1 MKYFK
6 ILVDNVI
13 VGAITSNEFMRYLPI
28 TDCFV
33 RATEQNGEYVTYEGK
48 FYRATWMCPIVQYVD
63 YTDALILAITK
74 EEYDIFRE
82 AIDNN
87 EEIIDDGDD
96 EEEQEQE
103 QPIPYIDPIDAE
115 TIDFIRSSKLS
126 EMSRACRQTI
136 EAGFDISIH
145 GATRHFSLTTQDQL
159 NLMGLESLAKTT
171 TEIPYHADGEEV
183 IFYTQD
189 EINAIIAAANSFKI
203 YQTTYHNAL
212 KEYINS
218 LETIEEISAI
228 QYGIDIPEKFK
239 TEVLK
244 VLEYR

>member
-1 MKYFK
+1 MKYYKLISGQNF
-6 ILVDNVI
+6 IGIAD
-13 VGAITSNEFMRYLPI
+13 SNSFL
-28 TDCFV
+28 
-33 RATEQNGEYVTYEGK
+33 EQN
-48 FYRATWMCPIVQYVD
+48 PISNWLLIANEITGQYVQCNNLLYRD
-63 YTDALILAITK
+63 YWMPAINENSQIAFLQADVIEITE
-74 EEYDIFRE
+74 EEYLIYKA
-82 AIDNN
+82 AIENN
-87 EEIIDDGDD
+87 EEVIVPDTHYADD
-96 EEEQEQE
+96 EIIIPEEPEE
-103 QPIPYIDPIDAE
+103 PSV
-115 TIDFIRSSKLS
+115 TFVRSSKIN
-126 EMSRACRQTI
+126 EMSRICRQTI
-136 EAGFDISIH
+136 EAGFDINIR

>member
-1 MKYFK
+1 MQPIKTNLYSF
-6 ILVDNVI
+6 VI
-13 VGAITSNEFMRYLPI
+13 ATIVTITE
-28 TDCFV
+28 
-33 RATEQNGEYVTYEGK
+33 
-48 FYRATWMCPIVQYVD
+48 
-63 YTDALILAITK
+63 
-74 EEYDIFRE
+74 EEYNILKPV
-82 AIDNN
+82 
-87 EEIIDDGDD
+87 IDD
-96 EEEQEQE
+96 E
-103 QPIPYIDPIDAE
+103 PIPVEEPEEDIPVIEPIDPIE
-115 TIDFIRSSKLS
+115 EVTIEFVRSSNLS
-126 EMSRACRQTI
+126 EMSRVCRQTI
-136 EAGFDISIH
+136 EAGFDINIRGVTH
-145 GATRHFSLTTQDQL
+145 HFSLTTQDRL
-159 NLMGLESLAKTT
+159 NLMGLESLTKTT